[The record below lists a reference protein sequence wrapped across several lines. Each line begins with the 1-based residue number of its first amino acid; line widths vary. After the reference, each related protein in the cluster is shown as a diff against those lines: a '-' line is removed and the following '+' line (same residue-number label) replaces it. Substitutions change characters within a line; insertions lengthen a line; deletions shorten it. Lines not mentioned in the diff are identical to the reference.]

1 MRKKNKLITPEELNS
16 ALEMMMPADKA
27 RMCRCV
33 EYDYAHTVGYHE
45 AMGLGETE
53 RKNNH

>member
-1 MRKKNKLITPEELNS
+1 
-16 ALEMMMPADKA
+16 MPADKA